1 MMTMPMQIRRV
12 GDPVLRTEVKEVVEV
27 TDKIRNLL
35 DNMAK
40 KMYQADGVGLAAP
53 QVGISKQ
60 LVVIDIGQGLI
71 ELINPQIIQKSEKTY
86 IDQEACLS
94 IPNQTGKVERN
105 YKVTVKALNRH
116 GEEIKLEGK
125 GSLARAFQHEIDHLQ
140 GILFIDKVI

>member
-1 MMTMPMQIRRV
+1 MPMQIRRV

>member
-1 MMTMPMQIRRV
+1 MTMPMQIRRV

>member
-1 MMTMPMQIRRV
+1 MMSMQIRRV
-12 GDPVLRTEVKEVVEV
+12 GDPVLRTEAKEVVEV

-35 DNMAK
+35 DTMAK

-71 ELINPQIIQKSEKTY
+71 ELINPQIIQKSEKTH

-116 GEEIKLEGK
+116 GEEIELEGK
-125 GSLARAFQHEIDHLQ
+125 GFLARAFQHEIDHLQ